1 MIHKNEED
9 QKCLFLQKEYFCLR
23 YNREGKQR
31 MYEEF
36 LKQIEDFIFIED
48 KPEKADVIFVPGNG
62 YPQMAEKAAQLYRCG
77 MAPKILPSGRY
88 SITAG
93 KFAGVLEKKEYYT
106 GNKTARLFH
115 LHIFRPEYGRA
126 DFAKPADKCN
136 EVFGR
141 EHKNNTYAEIG
152 WRYPVYDGKS
162 SE

>member
-62 YPQMAEKAAQLYRCG
+62 YPQMAEKAVQVWNGAEDTSKREIQYYSWKICRSAGKKRILYRG
-77 MAPKILPSGRY
+77 L
-88 SITAG
+88 
-93 KFAGVLEKKEYYT
+93 
-106 GNKTARLFH
+106 
-115 LHIFRPEYGRA
+115 
-126 DFAKPADKCN
+126 
-136 EVFGR
+136 
-141 EHKNNTYAEIG
+141 
-152 WRYPVYDGKS
+152 
-162 SE
+162 

>member
-62 YPQMAEKAAQLYRCG
+62 YPQMAERRHSCTGVEWRRRYFQAGDTVLQLENLQECW
-77 MAPKILPSGRY
+77 
-88 SITAG
+88 
-93 KFAGVLEKKEYYT
+93 KKKNIIPGLIRQN
-106 GNKTARLFH
+106 GNF
-115 LHIFRPEYGRA
+115 
-126 DFAKPADKCN
+126 
-136 EVFGR
+136 
-141 EHKNNTYAEIG
+141 
-152 WRYPVYDGKS
+152 
-162 SE
+162 